1 MTPVAIV
8 TGGGSGMGRA
18 TSLRLARDGYRVVV
32 AEIEPERAASV
43 AAEIGEAAIPFAVDV
58 SEADGV
64 EALVAAAL
72 EHFGRLDAMVANA
85 GVPHGAPFLE
95 LDESTWE
102 RVLAVNLK
110 GVFLCGQAAAR
121 AMVSAG
127 RPGAIVN
134 VASTY
139 AEVTEGGASA
149 YSASKGGVRM
159 LTKSMALEL
168 GPHGIRVNAVGP
180 GWIRTGM
187 NPLDDP
193 AQVAELEPTI
203 PLGRVGLPEDVA
215 DVIAFLASE
224 DARYISGQTL
234 FVDGGWLD
242 QPRSLARALTLRELC
257 AGAHVALT
265 GRRSTAPT
273 HPRKGGER
281 KW

>member
-1 MTPVAIV
+1 VPALMPPVAIV
-8 TGGGSGMGRA
+8 TGAGSGMGRA
-18 TSLRLARDGYRVVV
+18 TAARLARDGYRVVV
-32 AEIEPERAASV
+32 AEIDGARAASV
-43 AAEIGEAAIPFAVDV
+43 ATELGGDALPFAVDV
-58 SEADGV
+58 SSSAAV
-64 EALVAAAL
+64 EELVSACV
-72 EHFGRLDAMVANA
+72 ERFGGLDVMVANA

-95 LDESTWE
+95 LGEDTWE

-127 RPGAIVN
+127 RAGAIVN

-193 AQVAELEPTI
+193 AEVAQLEPTI
-203 PLGRVGLPEDVA
+203 PLQRVGLPEDVA
-215 DVIAFLASE
+215 DVIAFLASD
-224 DARYISGQTL
+224 DARYVSGQTL
-234 FVDGGWLD
+234 FVDGGWLT
-242 QPRSLARALTLRELC
+242 SRALSLVR
-257 AGAHVALT
+257 
-265 GRRSTAPT
+265 
-273 HPRKGGER
+273 
-281 KW
+281 

>member
-1 MTPVAIV
+1 MTPVAII
-8 TGGGSGMGRA
+8 TGAGSGMGRA
-18 TSLRLARDGYRVVV
+18 TAVRLARDGYAVVV
-32 AEIEPERAASV
+32 AEIDAERAARV
-43 AAEIGEAAIPFAVDV
+43 AAEIGDAAMPFAVDV
-58 SEADGV
+58 SEAGPV
-64 EALVAAAL
+64 EALLAATV
-72 EHFGRLDAMVANA
+72 ERFGRLDVMVANA
-85 GVPHGAPFLE
+85 GVPLGAPFLD
-95 LDESTWE
+95 LDEATWE

-110 GVFLCGQAAAR
+110 GVFLCGQGAAR
-121 AMVSAG
+121 AMIAGG

-139 AEVTEGGASA
+139 AEVTEGEASA

-215 DVIAFLASE
+215 GVIAFLASE
-224 DARYISGQTL
+224 DARYVSGQTL
-234 FVDGGWLD
+234 FVDGGWLTS
-242 QPRSLARALTLRELC
+242 RAISLVR
-257 AGAHVALT
+257 
-265 GRRSTAPT
+265 
-273 HPRKGGER
+273 
-281 KW
+281 

>member
-1 MTPVAIV
+1 MAPVAIV
-8 TGGGSGMGRA
+8 TGAGSGMGRA

-32 AEIEPERAASV
+32 AEIEAERAASV

-58 SEADGV
+58 SQADGV

-203 PLGRVGLPEDVA
+203 PLGVSA
-215 DVIAFLASE
+215 
-224 DARYISGQTL
+224 
-234 FVDGGWLD
+234 
-242 QPRSLARALTLRELC
+242 C
-257 AGAHVALT
+257 
-265 GRRSTAPT
+265 RRTSPT
-273 HPRKGGER
+273 
-281 KW
+281 

>member
-8 TGGGSGMGRA
+8 TGAGSGMGRA
-18 TSLRLARDGYRVVV
+18 TALRLARDGFAVVV
-32 AEIEPERAASV
+32 AEIDAARAAAV
-43 AAEIGEAAIPFAVDV
+43 AGEIGDAALAYPLDV
-58 SEADGV
+58 SDSAQVD
-64 EALVAAAL
+64 ALVAATLAR
-72 EHFGRLDAMVANA
+72 FGRLDVMVANA

-95 LDESTWE
+95 LDEATWE

-121 AMVSAG
+121 AMIAGG

-139 AEVTEGGASA
+139 AEVTEGEASA
-149 YSASKGGVRM
+149 YSASKGAVRM

-193 AQVAELEPTI
+193 AQVAQLEPTI
-203 PLGRVGLPEDVA
+203 PLQRVGVPEDVA
-215 DVIAFLASE
+215 DVITFLASH
-224 DARYISGQTL
+224 DARYVSGQTL
-234 FVDGGWLD
+234 FVDGGWLT
-242 QPRSLARALTLRELC
+242 SRALSLVR
-257 AGAHVALT
+257 
-265 GRRSTAPT
+265 
-273 HPRKGGER
+273 
-281 KW
+281 

>member
-1 MTPVAIV
+1 MAPVAIV
-8 TGGGSGMGRA
+8 TGAGSGMGRA
-18 TSLRLARDGYRVVV
+18 TSLRLARDGYCVVV
-32 AEIEPERAASV
+32 AEIDAERAASV
-43 AAEIGEAAIPFAVDV
+43 AAEIGEAALPFAVDV
-58 SEADGV
+58 SEAEKVD
-64 EALVAAAL
+64 ALVSAAL

-121 AMVSAG
+121 AMVAAG

-139 AEVTEGGASA
+139 AEVTERSASA

-168 GPHGIRVNAVGP
+168 GPHQIRVNAVGP

-224 DARYISGQTL
+224 DARYVSGQTL
-234 FVDGGWLD
+234 FVDGGWLT
-242 QPRSLARALTLRELC
+242 SRALSLVR
-257 AGAHVALT
+257 
-265 GRRSTAPT
+265 
-273 HPRKGGER
+273 
-281 KW
+281 

>member
-1 MTPVAIV
+1 MAPVAIV
-8 TGGGSGMGRA
+8 TGAGSGMGRA
-18 TSLRLARDGYRVVV
+18 TAIRLARDGYRVVV
-32 AEIEPERAASV
+32 AEIETESASRV
-43 AAEIGEAAIPFAVDV
+43 AAEIGEAALSFPVDV
-58 SEADGV
+58 SESAAVD
-64 EALVAAAL
+64 ALLAACL
-72 EHFGRLDAMVANA
+72 EHFGRIDVMVANA

-95 LDESTWE
+95 LDEATWE

-121 AMVSAG
+121 AMVAAG

-159 LTKSMALEL
+159 LTKAMALEL

-193 AQVAELEPTI
+193 AQLAQLEPSI
-203 PLGRVGLPEDVA
+203 PLQRVGVPEDVA

-224 DARYISGQTL
+224 DARYVSGQTL
-234 FVDGGWLD
+234 FVDGGWLT
-242 QPRSLARALTLRELC
+242 SRALSLVR
-257 AGAHVALT
+257 
-265 GRRSTAPT
+265 
-273 HPRKGGER
+273 
-281 KW
+281 

>member
-1 MTPVAIV
+1 
-8 TGGGSGMGRA
+8 MGRA
-18 TSLRLARDGYRVVV
+18 TAFRLARDGYAVVV
-32 AEIEPERAASV
+32 AEIDAERAATA
-43 AAEIGEAAIPFAVDV
+43 AAEIGEAAMPFAVDV
-58 SEADGV
+58 SSAAQV
-64 EALVAAAL
+64 EALLAATL
-72 EHFGRLDAMVANA
+72 ERFERLDVMVANA
-85 GVPHGAPFLE
+85 GVPLGAPFLE
-95 LDESTWE
+95 LGEDTWE

-121 AMVSAG
+121 AMIAGG

-139 AEVTEGGASA
+139 AEVTEGEASA

-193 AQVAELEPTI
+193 EQVAQLEPTI
-203 PLGRVGLPEDVA
+203 PLQRVGLPEDVA

-224 DARYISGQTL
+224 DARYVSGQTL
-234 FVDGGWLD
+234 FVDGGWLT
-242 QPRSLARALTLRELC
+242 SRALSLVR
-257 AGAHVALT
+257 
-265 GRRSTAPT
+265 
-273 HPRKGGER
+273 
-281 KW
+281 

>member
-8 TGGGSGMGRA
+8 TGAGSGMGRA
-18 TSLRLARDGYRVVV
+18 TAIRLARDGHRVVV
-32 AEIEPERAASV
+32 ADIEPGRAAGI
-43 AAEIGEAAIPFAVDV
+43 AAEIGEAALPFAADV
-58 SEADGV
+58 SRSAAVG
-64 EALVAAAL
+64 ALVAACL
-72 EHFGRLDAMVANA
+72 RHFGRIDVMVANA

-95 LDESTWE
+95 LGEATWE

-121 AMVSAG
+121 AMVAAG

-139 AEVTEGGASA
+139 AEVTEGEAAA

-193 AQVAELEPTI
+193 AQVAQLEPTI
-203 PLGRVGLPEDVA
+203 PLQRVGLPEDVA
-215 DVIAFLASE
+215 DVIAFLASD
-224 DARYISGQTL
+224 DARYVSGQTL
-234 FVDGGWLD
+234 FVDGGWLTS
-242 QPRSLARALTLRELC
+242 RAVSLVR
-257 AGAHVALT
+257 
-265 GRRSTAPT
+265 
-273 HPRKGGER
+273 
-281 KW
+281 

>member
-1 MTPVAIV
+1 MSRVAIV
-8 TGGGSGMGRA
+8 TGAGSGIGRA
-18 TSLRLARDGYRVVV
+18 TAARLVRDGYRVVV
-32 AEIEPERAASV
+32 AEIDEARAAAV
-43 AAEIGEAAIPFAVDV
+43 ATELGEAALPFAVDV
-58 SEADGV
+58 SASTAV
-64 EALVAAAL
+64 EALVAACL
-72 EHFGRLDAMVANA
+72 ERFGGLDVMVANA

-95 LDESTWE
+95 LSEDTWE

-121 AMVSAG
+121 AMAAAG

-168 GPHGIRVNAVGP
+168 GPHRIRVNAVGP

-193 AQVAELEPTI
+193 DEVAQLEPTI
-203 PLGRVGLPEDVA
+203 PLQRVGLPEDVA

-224 DARYISGQTL
+224 DARYVSGQTL
-234 FVDGGWLD
+234 FVDGGWLT
-242 QPRSLARALTLRELC
+242 SRALSLVR
-257 AGAHVALT
+257 
-265 GRRSTAPT
+265 
-273 HPRKGGER
+273 
-281 KW
+281 